1 MVAHLSLPVVVA
13 VQPLHSVFSFPRCY
27 SLAHASLASDDGIRA
42 VDAQVGL
49 EAICIQALGLCQRNP
64 PLSPLERFE
73 QLKAALANAIVDDGQ
88 QLTSTELAT
97 DLVRHLFK
105 AIGK

>member
-27 SLAHASLASDDGIRA
+27 SVTHASLASDEGIRA
-42 VDAQVGL
+42 IDAQVDL
-49 EAICIQALGLCQRNP
+49 EAIRIQALGLCQQHL

-88 QLTSTELAT
+88 QLDSTELT
-97 DLVRHLFK
+97 SDLVRHLFK